1 MQAVAPDTLLS
12 FPSEDGL
19 LSAIR
24 GHHVGEHRLC
34 QLARDLGRLHDQL
47 RRSPRNLELRCT
59 RCELIDAIDVW
70 VAHRLP
76 RPHPQARLHT
86 EGMGAVI
93 DRVAAAQVRAW
104 DLVLTADL
112 TEPEVHA
119 AWYRLAELVDGYTDL
134 TTEVLARSRR
144 LPTVGD
150 LR

>member
-1 MQAVAPDTLLS
+1 M
-12 FPSEDGL
+12 
-19 LSAIR
+19 
-24 GHHVGEHRLC
+24 GEHRLC
-34 QLARDLGRLHDQL
+34 QLARDLGRLHEQL
-47 RRSPRNLELRCT
+47 QKKPSNIELRCT
-59 RCELIDAIDVW
+59 RSELIDTIDVW

-76 RPHPQARLHT
+76 APHPQAKLHT

-104 DLVLTADL
+104 DLLMTADL
-112 TEPEVHA
+112 TTPEVHT

-134 TTEVLARSRR
+134 TTEVLTRSRR